1 MAGVSISDVGLLFT
15 RYLSG
20 VVETLNHS
28 SKARNL
34 VRKQDKWTG
43 DHIEGRVHVQ
53 RTGAV
58 QATEDGGDFPVADK
72 QDYAAWKAYRKFV
85 VGSIQLTDG
94 VMATAAK
101 SKNVAV
107 DVISSEVKGLMRE
120 ILKWE
125 NGMFFRDGTGAVAQF
140 VESDPSSQTTTE
152 VDDARMLWE
161 GVNYDIYDNASLS
174 SSPTKHGTCTISS
187 ITEAP
192 TASDNFTITVSSALP
207 AGLAYGTSGDYLV
220 WKNSVNRAPT
230 GLESL
235 IDDTSTTFQ
244 NINTATYPHYKSLVL
259 ANSGT
264 LRDLTPSLF
273 RQMLAGLYQKSGN
286 ERPASGLT
294 VLTNSYQ
301 AINVEEL
308 YEGELRLTP
317 ESKVGGL
324 AVAAFQSALGRIDIL
339 VDSDALYHKM
349 FFCDFDKI
357 YRAVQKPLSW
367 RRQGGSIFLR
377 SDTAGVWTATAMEIC
392 EYYIKERHTSG
403 RIDDLNEDPATAY

>member
-58 QATEDGGDFPVADK
+58 QATEDGGAFPTADK
-72 QDYAAWKAYRKFV
+72 QDYQPWKAYRKFV
-85 VGSIQLTDG
+85 VGSVQLTDG

-101 SKNVAV
+101 SKNVAI

-125 NGMFFRDGTGAVAQF
+125 NGMFFRDGTGAVCQF
-140 VESDPSSQTTTE
+140 VETTPASQTTTE

-161 GVNYDIYDNASLS
+161 GVTYDLYDNTALS
-174 SSPTKHGTCTISS
+174 TSPTKHGTGTVSS

-192 TASDNFTITVSSALP
+192 TASGNFSVTFSSALP
-207 AGLAYGTSGDYLV
+207 STVNLTDYVV

-230 GLESL
+230 GLNSL

-244 NINTATYPHYKSLVL
+244 NIATGTYPHYKSLVL
-259 ANSGT
+259 SNSST
-264 LRDLTPSLF
+264 NRDLTPSLF
-273 RQMLAGLYQKSGN
+273 RKMLAGLYQKSGN
-286 ERPASGLT
+286 ERPANGLT
-294 VLTNSYQ
+294 VLTNSWQ